1 MADRLHVTTS
11 LVGAAVCALF
21 FSVTTDYVWDV
32 YNSGELLFKSVLI
45 KKWAV
50 MIVMPPD
57 SSCWRFNSCAA
68 LSSLPTRPRWLE
80 CDIRRGRSMEW
91 WAYLTIILVV
101 LTVFFLSGLPIAF
114 SFTLFNFIAVF
125 FWMGGIDSFAL
136 LTVSAFSSIV
146 TFPLVAVPL
155 FILMGELLF
164 RSGVVGIVL
173 DAVSKWVAGVR
184 GSLALVSV
192 AAGTLFGTMSGSAV
206 SGVAVLGSTLAPEM
220 RRRGYSKEMSLGPI
234 LGSGCLAMI
243 IPPSVLAVLLG
254 SLGQIPVGDLL
265 ISGIIPGLLLASLY
279 ASYIV
284 VRVHFDPSL
293 APETSGKP
301 HSWGERLRAAVSISP
316 VLIVTLMVWGV
327 MLFGIATPSEA
338 AAIGVIGALV
348 VMGIYRR
355 ISWEII
361 RASLLDTVKITGMIF
376 LIIISAS
383 AFSQILAFTGTTAKI
398 VSFASESGF
407 SSITIL
413 IGMMVTMIV
422 LGSFLDELALL
433 MISIPIYM
441 PVVSVLAIDP
451 VWFGLMMLLTLEI
464 ATISP
469 PYGLALFVLKGV
481 VPDASMGD
489 VWKASVAYMGLSVF
503 ALSLILAFPPIATWL
518 PGLVR

>member
-1 MADRLHVTTS
+1 
-11 LVGAAVCALF
+11 
-21 FSVTTDYVWDV
+21 
-32 YNSGELLFKSVLI
+32 
-45 KKWAV
+45 
-50 MIVMPPD
+50 
-57 SSCWRFNSCAA
+57 
-68 LSSLPTRPRWLE
+68 
-80 CDIRRGRSMEW
+80 MEW
-91 WAYLTIILVV
+91 WVYLTIV
-101 LTVFFLSGLPIAF
+101 LTTLTIFFLSGLPIAF
-114 SFTLFNFIAVF
+114 CFTLFNFIAVY
-125 FWMGGIDSFAL
+125 FWMGGFDSFAL
-136 LTVSAFSSIV
+136 LTVSAFSSIAS
-146 TFPLVAVPL
+146 FPLVAVPL

-164 RSGVVGIVL
+164 RSGVVGLIL
-173 DAVSKWVAGVR
+173 DAVTKWVSGVR

-265 ISGIIPGLLLASLY
+265 ISGIVPGFLLATLY
-279 ASYIV
+279 AIYIL
-284 VRVHFDPSL
+284 VRVHFNPAL
-293 APETSGKP
+293 APDVSEQTY
-301 HSWGERLRAAVSISP
+301 SWRERIRAAISISP
-316 VLIVTLMVWGV
+316 VLLVTLMIWGV

-338 AAIGVIGALV
+338 AAIGVIGALL
-348 VMGIYRR
+348 VMAIYRR
-355 ISWEII
+355 LRWEVI

-407 SSITIL
+407 RPTTIL
-413 IGMMVTMIV
+413 IGMMMTMIV

-441 PVVSVLAIDP
+441 PVATALAFDP

-489 VWKASVAYMGLSVF
+489 VWKASVAYMCLSIL
-503 ALSLILAFPPIATWL
+503 ALTLILIFPPIATWL
-518 PGLVR
+518 PGLMR